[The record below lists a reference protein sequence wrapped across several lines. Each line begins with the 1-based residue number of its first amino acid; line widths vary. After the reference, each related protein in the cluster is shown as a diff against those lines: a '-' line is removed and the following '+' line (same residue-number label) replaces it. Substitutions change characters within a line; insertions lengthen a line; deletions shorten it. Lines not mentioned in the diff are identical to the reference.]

1 VSYTSVFGG
10 TSISPAQVS
19 YASYALTAGTSPLQ
33 LRWPTES
40 SGPPPVAS
48 IIDVTGNAA
57 SLALRMPNATLVS
70 PGETVLFNNVGLN
83 DVVVQNAAGTP
94 IVTIAPGSAW
104 QIYLTGNTTAA
115 GAWRVFQYGASV
127 SVANAAALAGA
138 GIKAISTTLN
148 QSVPIISFSS
158 SGYITGVND
167 RAALLLYSGTAGSLV
182 PADASTLGADWFVL
196 VRNAGSGALTIDPT
210 GPQTINGFPTIS
222 LQPGDSCFVICD
234 GASFFTVGLG
244 QNATFAFD
252 YTAINVSG
260 GGPFVLT
267 GTQLNRIAYRFTGAL
282 IANREIIVPTTVQQY
297 WVTNATT
304 GAFTLTVKTA
314 AGTGVTV
321 AQGASAILYSD
332 GTNVVPADTAGLSV
346 PISIA
351 QGGTGAT
358 TAGAALINLGGTSTG
373 ISVFQAAS
381 QVAAR
386 GAIGITVVG
395 DAVVTSATQAAAR
408 TAIGITPVG
417 DALVTAANQA
427 AAWAALGVAQAG
439 NVDGGSF

>member
-1 VSYTSVFGG
+1 MSYTSVFGG

-19 YASYALTAGTSPLQ
+19 YASYALTSANSPLQ

-70 PGETVLFNNVGLN
+70 PGETVLFNNVGVN
-83 DVVVQNAAGTP
+83 DVVVQSSTGAS

-104 QIYLTGNTTAA
+104 QIYLTNNTTSA
-115 GAWRVFQYGASV
+115 GTWRVFQYGASI

-148 QSVPIISFSS
+148 QSAPIISFSS
-158 SGYITGVND
+158 SGYTTGVND
-167 RAALLLYSGTAGSLV
+167 RAHLLLYTGAAGSLV
-182 PADASTLGADWFVL
+182 PADASTLGADWFVM
-196 VRNAGSGALTIDPT
+196 VRNSGTGALTIDPT
-210 GPQTINGFPTIS
+210 GPQTINGQATLS

-234 GASFFTVGLG
+234 GTGFFTVGFG
-244 QNATFAFD
+244 QSSTFAFD

-260 GGPFVLT
+260 GGAFTLT
-267 GTQLNRIAYRFTGAL
+267 GGQLNRIAYRFTGAL
-282 IANREIIVPTTVQQY
+282 VANREIIVPTTVQQY

-314 AGTGVTV
+314 AGTGVAV
-321 AQGASAILYSD
+321 AQGASSILYCD
-332 GTNVVPADTAGLSV
+332 GTNVVAADTAGLSV
-346 PISIA
+346 PISIV

-373 ISVFQAAS
+373 IAVFQSAS
-381 QVAAR
+381 QAAAR
-386 GAIGITVVG
+386 SAIGITGVG
-395 DAVVTSATQAAAR
+395 DGIVTSATQAAAR
-408 TAIGITPVG
+408 TAIGITATG
-417 DALVTAANQA
+417 DSLVTAANQA